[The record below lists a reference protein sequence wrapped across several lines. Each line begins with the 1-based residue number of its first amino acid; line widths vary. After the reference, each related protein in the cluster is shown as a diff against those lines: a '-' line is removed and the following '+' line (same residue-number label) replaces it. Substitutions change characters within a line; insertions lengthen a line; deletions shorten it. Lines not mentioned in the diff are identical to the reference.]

1 MRSRAGPKRVSAS
14 ALHSVKHLL
23 SGRLAHLTRVTD
35 PASAPNHW
43 EAWLSAHLP
52 APLPAKISGV
62 HEREGTLVVFA
73 ESAAWCARLRF
84 ALGELEDT
92 LRRAHP
98 CVTTIAVRVLPRG

>member
-1 MRSRAGPKRVSAS
+1 MRSRAGLKRVSAP
-14 ALHSVKHLL
+14 AVHSVKDLL

-35 PASAPNHW
+35 RPAPDLW

-52 APLPAKISGV
+52 AALPAKISGV

-84 ALGELEDT
+84 ALGRARDT
-92 LRRAHP
+92 LRRAHL
-98 CVTTIAVRVLPRG
+98 R

>member
-1 MRSRAGPKRVSAS
+1 MRSRAVPKRVSAS
-14 ALHSVKHLL
+14 AVHSVKDLL

-35 PASAPNHW
+35 PAAAPNLW

-73 ESAAWCARLRF
+73 ESAAWCAAARF
-84 ALGELEDT
+84 ALGELEET

-98 CVTTIAVRVLPRG
+98 CVTTIAVRVLPRA